1 MPLQLIGAGYGRT
14 GTMSTFAA
22 LNQLGLP
29 CYHMIEVLRNPANP
43 THLEFW
49 RQVGENPHA
58 PRDWETVFANY
69 TAAVDFPASCV
80 WRELMVAYPDA
91 KVLLTLHPKGA
102 DAWFDSAMDTIYMGD
117 RWYSRVLA
125 LVTTRGRRMGEMT
138 EKLIWKGML
147 RGTMPDRAAATA
159 EYQRHVDD
167 VIATVPPEK
176 LLVFTANQGWEPLCA
191 FLGLPVPAT
200 PFPNV
205 NDCAQFQKMFLGM
218 KIFAGAIVAAAAV
231 VAAGLGFL
239 LGRLG

>member
-1 MPLQLIGAGYGRT
+1 MPLKLIGAGYGRT
-14 GTMSTFAA
+14 GTMSTFTA

-49 RQVGENPHA
+49 RQVGRDRQA
-58 PRDWETVFANY
+58 PRDWEQVFANY
-69 TAAVDFPASCV
+69 AAAVDFPVSCV
-80 WRELMVAYPDA
+80 WRELMAAYPDA

-102 DAWFDSAMDTIYMGD
+102 DAWFDSAMETIYMND
-117 RWYSRVLA
+117 RWYSKVLGIA
-125 LVTTRGRRMGEMT
+125 TSKGRRMGEMT
-138 EKLIWKGML
+138 DKLVWKGML
-147 RGTMPDRAAATA
+147 KGAMPDRAAATA
-159 EYQRHVDD
+159 EYQRHIDE

-191 FLGLPVPAT
+191 FLGLPVPEK

-205 NDCAQFQKMFLGM
+205 NDRAQFQKMFRGM
-218 KIFAGAIVAAAAV
+218 KIAAGGIVAAAAIV
-231 VAAGLGFL
+231 VGGLGFA